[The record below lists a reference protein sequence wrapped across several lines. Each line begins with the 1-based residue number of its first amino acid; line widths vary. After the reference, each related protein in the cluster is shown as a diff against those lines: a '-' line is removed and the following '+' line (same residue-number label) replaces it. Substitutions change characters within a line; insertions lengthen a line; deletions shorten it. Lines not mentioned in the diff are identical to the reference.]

1 MEKHSPE
8 DAAFRAWRQ
17 RAGHAFDHNT
27 IDSGHVHFGDV
38 INFTG
43 KGDAAGNL
51 RRDRAFSKHG
61 DEQLHSSLAGST
73 DFNKLYMV
81 PRCST
86 PQFTGRK
93 LQAAMLE
100 EELGRPET
108 ALGEHRHKI
117 AVIYGLGG
125 SGKTQFCL
133 RYVESHRSR

>member
-1 MEKHSPE
+1 METHSPE
-8 DAAFRAWRQ
+8 ETAIRAWKQ
-17 RAGHAFDHNT
+17 RAGHAFERNT

-38 INFTG
+38 INFSG
-43 KGDAAGNL
+43 KEDAAGNF
-51 RRDRAFSKHG
+51 RTDGGFSKPRA
-61 DEQLHSSLAGST
+61 EQLDASHAGST
-73 DFNKLYMV
+73 DFNELYMV

-86 PQFTGRK
+86 PQFTGRQ
-93 LQAAMLE
+93 LQATMLE

-108 ALGEHRHKI
+108 APSEQRHKI